1 MKNEIMATFFM
12 ATIGAMLILS
22 SLIFLIYCFAYEVKN
37 RKKLYKEAKIVAV
50 ICFVIGLAS
59 IKVMTNFVRQ
69 NSLKVFSIYLFVLA
83 LFIILNSFWFKL
95 F

>member
-37 RKKLYKEAKIVAV
+37 RKKLYKEAK
-50 ICFVIGLAS
+50 
-59 IKVMTNFVRQ
+59 
-69 NSLKVFSIYLFVLA
+69 
-83 LFIILNSFWFKL
+83 
-95 F
+95 

>member
-12 ATIGAMLILS
+12 ETIGAMLILS

-50 ICFVIGLAS
+50 ICFVIGIVMLTLS
-59 IKVMTNFVRQ
+59 LLYLNKNIVLIK
-69 NSLKVFSIYLFVLA
+69 
-83 LFIILNSFWFKL
+83 
-95 F
+95 